1 MNKKIFTIICGC
13 LMFAATMTIRAQEG
27 HSNDSVSIKIALN
40 DKDNPEIRKFVLSK
54 VTEQSVLKKI
64 ALNNEDNPEIRK
76 FVLSK
81 VTDQSVFEQIALN
94 NKDNPEI
101 RKFALAQIK

>member
-1 MNKKIFTIICGC
+1 MNKKNFTIICGC
-13 LMFAATMTIRAQEG
+13 LMFFVTMTIRAQEG
-27 HSNDSVSIKIALN
+27 HIDDSVSIKIALN

-54 VTEQSVLKKI
+54 MTDQSIFGQI
-64 ALNNEDNPEIRK
+64 ALNNKDNPEIRK

-81 VTDQSVFEQIALN
+81 ITDQSVFEQIALN

-101 RKFALAQIK
+101 RKFALTQIK